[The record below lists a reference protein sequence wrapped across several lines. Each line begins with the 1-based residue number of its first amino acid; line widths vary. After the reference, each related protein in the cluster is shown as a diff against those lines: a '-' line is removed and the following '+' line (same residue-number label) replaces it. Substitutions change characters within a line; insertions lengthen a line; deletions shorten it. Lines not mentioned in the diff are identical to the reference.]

1 MSRRTHNQQQPQS
14 NKEYVTVTKKL
25 DVPEEKLAE
34 YREAF
39 NMFDRNKKG
48 TLSIGDITKIMKN
61 FGYPMTKEEARGMI
75 SHVDASGDGEVD
87 FDEFVMLM
95 EKQVHNLGDDPVLL
109 AFRDLDKNSDGKITN
124 QEFRYFLTHVG
135 ENTYTDEEVDSLF
148 KDCGLK
154 DDDELE
160 YEEFILLWRSHM
172 RNN

>member
-1 MSRRTHNQQQPQS
+1 MSRRAQNQPPQKTT
-14 NKEYVTVTKKL
+14 KEYVTVTKKL

-48 TLSIGDITKIMKN
+48 TLSIGDIVKIMKN
-61 FGYPMTKEEARGMI
+61 FGYPMSKEEAKSMI
-75 SHVDASGDGEVD
+75 SHLDDSGDGEVD

-95 EKQVHNLGDDPVLL
+95 ERQVNNIDDDPVLL

-124 QEFRYFLTHVG
+124 QEFRYFLTHIG
-135 ENTYTDEEVDSLF
+135 ENIYTNEDVDSLF
-148 KDCGLK
+148 KECGLK

-160 YEEFILLWRSHM
+160 YEDFIVFWRSHM
-172 RNN
+172 RNI